1 MLVTSLLTILWIPD
15 EHPTMETELLIKNW
29 LYAAGPEAEDWVE
42 SHSDDF
48 FELTKQNLSKSPA
61 GVYVVYQQWKLSS
74 FQYSDTCE
82 WDSSAEPIGYS
93 EISRCNTDD
102 LIGDYL
108 FSKDELDFLCI
119 IEHKSETFT
128 FLDAQ

>member
-1 MLVTSLLTILWIPD
+1 MLVTSLLTILWIPK
-15 EHPTMETELLIKNW
+15 EHPTMETELLTKNW

-48 FELTKQNLSKSPA
+48 FYLAKHQLSNEPA
-61 GVYVVYQQWKLSS
+61 GVYFVYQQWELSS
-74 FQYSDTCE
+74 FQYPYTGE
-82 WDSSAEPIGYS
+82 VDSTAEPIGYS
-93 EISRCNTDD
+93 EISRFKFDD
-102 LIGDYL
+102 LNGYYL

-119 IEHKSETFT
+119 DGQSETFT

>member
-15 EHPTMETELLIKNW
+15 EHPTMETELLTKNW

-48 FELTKQNLSKSPA
+48 FYLAKQELSNEPA
-61 GVYVVYQQWKLSS
+61 GVYRVYQKWELSS
-74 FQYSDTCE
+74 FQYPYTGE

-93 EISRCNTDD
+93 EISRCNADD

-119 IEHKSETFT
+119 DGQSETFT